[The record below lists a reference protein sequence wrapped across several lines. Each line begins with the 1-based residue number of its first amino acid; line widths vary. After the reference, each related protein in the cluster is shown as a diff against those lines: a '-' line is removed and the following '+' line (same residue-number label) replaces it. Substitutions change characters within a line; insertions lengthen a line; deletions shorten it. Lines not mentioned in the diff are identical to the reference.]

1 MFLLSTDHLAFLD
14 LTPLGF
20 NFIILKKNGWM
31 LDIRLLKTRGC
42 HLFVLQVEN
51 NGLSVQ
57 FYRVGVHISRFNFSF
72 FCFISSI
79 NR

>member
-31 LDIRLLKTRGC
+31 LDIRLLKTRSC

-72 FCFISSI
+72 FCFINSI
-79 NR
+79 DR